1 MTYESPAAARG
12 LAIARATDAMLRSLG
27 GGEITLLLPLKLDAG
42 DASGSL
48 EEVPVSPAV
57 LRPAGERRFDL
68 LLGAKTAAYI
78 AEARGFDSAE
88 AFFEA
93 IVGFERGQSLLRIAS
108 VSVDT
113 FAGEPY
119 LYRLN
124 LVE

>member
-1 MTYESPAAARG
+1 MFPEMSAARG
-12 LAIARATDAMLRSLG
+12 LAIARATEAMLHSLG
-27 GGEITLLLPLKLDAG
+27 GHEVTMLLPMKLEPADT
-42 DASGSL
+42 SGAL

-57 LRPAGERRFDL
+57 LRSTAQERFEL

-88 AFFEA
+88 ELFQAV
-93 IVGFERGQSLLRIAS
+93 VGFERGETLLRIAA
-108 VSVDT
+108 VSTDS

-119 LYRLN
+119 LYRLT